1 MLNSGTRSEYY
12 ILFAV
17 GFIAAIWF
25 FVVYPSQDPR
35 SVAEVFF
42 NKSEIERRAAGKLS
56 EFGFSASGY
65 TVTDVTYEAN
75 ESLLDSLQ
83 RHWGRQKAIQLL
95 KNKSAPNIKPY
106 YWEVIFKKN
115 SSGRET
121 AQESDQGN
129 PLSMLD
135 ASELEVRMDTDG
147 HFMELINPGDH
158 LPANQV
164 KREALSA
171 VFKPAADS
179 VNRPVL
185 GAVSD
190 SLLGRLLYFDLQRPT
205 GNYDEFTKKSA
216 QQVQRNFSRGI
227 PYRYSASDAKALSD
241 YYISR
246 TGWDLSRLE
255 PDTVFIKRIETINA
269 ANIRYN
275 FNEPILGQQLQ
286 LDVVVAP
293 TGALLQMNASY
304 NPGIG
309 SRVDTE
315 FIWGAIY
322 TVIIFGL
329 GLVGLFIFFFRMR
342 ARAIDT
348 RTALVA
354 AILMGVIVP
363 LYIFLGR
370 VDEINPFSSATSF
383 NDILA
388 LFLMMGV
395 VGALSSVGFFVLVSL
410 SDSIT
415 RQHWPEKLAS
425 YDYLRQGM
433 LFNKPIG
440 VVLLRSVALSFVLLG
455 FWTLLQQGFPGVF
468 LEVDNVFLSERAA
481 WPPIYLVLRNVW
493 FTYSIMLA
501 VFLGIGSQVYGW
513 RNNLLFTSI
522 ITAVACGILVPV
534 FLYFGPPYYVIL
546 MGFLFGIVLAGIY
559 IKWDF
564 LTLLVT
570 HFLFS
575 GILGTVTG
583 WMIPNSP
590 DAYIFYFFI
599 GFLVLLIAGACA
611 AIFTGKEE
619 RLLPDYVPSYVE
631 ELAQEQRIKQELQIA
646 REVQRSFLPA
656 RMPQIPHI
664 DIAAVCKPAYET
676 GGDYYDVIEL
686 DGNRLAV
693 AIGDVSG
700 KGIQA
705 AFYMTFVKGL
715 LHSLCRE
722 TDSPAEVLKKT
733 NRLFYENATKGTF
746 ISLVYGIIDLEK
758 NEFTFARAG
767 HNPVL
772 HVNVAEK
779 KVEELQ
785 PGGLGIGLT
794 KDQVF
799 DNKIEEIKLSITE
812 DDMFLLYTDGIV
824 EALNEKH
831 QFYGTKNLIRLVK
844 KHRRKSA
851 KDIVLAVS
859 KGVETYIGRAKQHD
873 DMTLMAICCR
883 DSRS

>member
-1 MLNSGTRSEYY
+1 MINSGTRLEYY
-12 ILFAV
+12 TLFAM

-25 FVVYPSQDPR
+25 FIAYPSQDPR
-35 SVAEVFF
+35 SVADVSFE
-42 NKSEIERRAAGKLS
+42 KKEIELRAAEKLS
-56 EFGFSASGY
+56 DFGFSISDY
-65 TVTDVTYEAN
+65 TITDVIFRAN

-83 RHWGRQKAIQLL
+83 RYWGRQQAISTL
-95 KNKSAPNIKPY
+95 KDHPMPNIKPY
-106 YWEVIFKKN
+106 YWEVVFNKTSVEVTN
-115 SSGRET
+115 SPTEERGPPMERE
-121 AQESDQGN
+121 N
-129 PLSMLD
+129 VK
-135 ASELEVRMDTDG
+135 ELRVRIDTDG
-147 HFMELINPGDH
+147 KFMALVNESEH
-158 LPANQV
+158 LPPNQV
-164 KREALSA
+164 KRKALGS
-171 VFKPAADS
+171 VFESTEDS
-179 VNRPVL
+179 VEQTVL
-185 GAVSD
+185 DAVSD
-190 SLLGRLLYFDLQRPT
+190 SLLSRMLYFDMQKPAGDNESYSKRSD
-205 GNYDEFTKKSA
+205 N
-216 QQVQRNFSRGI
+216 QVQSNFRRGI
-227 PYRYSASDAKALSD
+227 PYRYSANDAQALGD
-241 YYISR
+241 YYVAA
-246 TGWDLSRLE
+246 TGWDLSEFSR
-255 PDTVFIKRIETINA
+255 DTVFIKRIGSINA

-275 FNEPILGQQLQ
+275 FTEPILGQQAR

-293 TGALLQMNASY
+293 AGALLQMEVDY
-304 NPGIG
+304 NPNG
-309 SRVDTE
+309 SSRMDAE

-322 TVIIFGL
+322 IVIIFTL
-329 GLVGLFIFFFRMR
+329 GIVGLFIFFFRMR

-348 RTALVA
+348 RSALVA
-354 AILMGVIVP
+354 AIIMGIIVP

-370 VDEINPFSSATSF
+370 VDEINPFSSTTPF
-383 NDILA
+383 NDTLA
-388 LFLMMGV
+388 LFLQMGV
-395 VGALSSVGFFVLVSL
+395 LGALSSVGFFVLVSL
-410 SDSIT
+410 SDSIA

-433 LFNKPIG
+433 IFNKPIG
-440 VVLLRSVALSFVLLG
+440 VVVLRSIALAFTLLG
-455 FWTLLQQGFPGVF
+455 VWTLLLQFFPGLY
-468 LEVDNVFLSERAA
+468 LEVESVFLSERAA
-481 WPPIYLVLRNVW
+481 WPPLYLLLRNLW

-501 VFLGIGSQVYGW
+501 VFLGIGSQVYGR
-513 RNNLLFTSI
+513 RNNLVLTGF

-534 FLYFGPPYYVIL
+534 FFYFGPPHYVIL
-546 MGFLFGIVLAGIY
+546 LGFLFGLSLVAIY

-575 GILGTVTG
+575 GILGTTTG
-583 WMIPNSP
+583 WMVINSP
-590 DAYIFYFFI
+590 DAYIFYFMI
-599 GFLVLLIAGACA
+599 GFLILLAAGASV

-619 RLLPDYVPSYVE
+619 RLLPGYIPSYVE

-656 RMPQIPHI
+656 RMPQIPKL
-664 DIAAVCKPAYET
+664 DIAAICKPAYET
-676 GGDYYDVIEL
+676 GGDYYDFIQL
-686 DGNRLAV
+686 DENRVAV

-772 HVNVAEK
+772 HINKADK
-779 KVEELQ
+779 KVKELQ

-794 KDQVF
+794 KDQIF

-812 DDMFLLYTDGIV
+812 DDVFLLYTDGIV

-851 KDIVLAVS
+851 QTIVSTVS
-859 KGVETYIGRAKQHD
+859 DGIEAYIGKAKQHD
-873 DMTLMAICCR
+873 DMTLMAICYR
-883 DSRS
+883 DSGN